1 MSAELPLDTPHFR
14 CEPDPENPGWLT
26 WELVDQTRFNA
37 LTMGK
42 LIVRRESETSARL
55 RMFPTA
61 RHSNLGNNVHGGVT
75 LSLIDI
81 SLFAAARI
89 AGVIEVGAAVTLDL
103 STQFIGAGRIDEP
116 LDAVAEVLRETGRM
130 VFVRGLVMQGAHL
143 VASFSGTVRKP
154 ATRKA

>member
-1 MSAELPLDTPHFR
+1 MSLVTPHFR

-42 LIVRRESETSARL
+42 LIVRKESETSARL
-55 RMFPTA
+55 RMFPTV

-81 SLFAAARI
+81 SLFAAARM

-103 STQFIGAGRIDEP
+103 TAQFIGAGRIDEP
-116 LDAVAEVLRETGRM
+116 LDAMAEVLRETGRM
-130 VFVRGLVMQGAHL
+130 VFVRGLVEQGTHL
-143 VASFSGTVRKP
+143 VASFTGTVRKSSP
-154 ATRKA
+154 TKS